1 MTTPQQFLS
10 GRQFLLS
17 EVLKVFPL
25 SEFES
30 QVDFVPAVER
40 FNCNRCGNRKRYL
53 FASHFCG
60 RCEKECVYCRNCIQ
74 MGKAS
79 ECERVV
85 LWKGTLFKDVPPAE
99 QILQWEGELSR
110 PQQRASD
117 TLLNSIEK
125 KNSILVHAVCGAGK
139 TEILFYAIEEALRK
153 GLRVCIA
160 TPRRDVVQELAP
172 RLKRAF
178 PTTKIESLYGG
189 SEDRLPHAHLTIA
202 TTHQLI
208 RFREAFDVMVIDE
221 VDAFPFSADDALQK
235 TSQLARQ
242 KSSTLIYLSATP
254 SKKIKTD
261 EIVKIPARF
270 HGHPLPAP
278 ETKWLGN
285 WRKSL
290 HKNKVDPVLLK
301 WLADHPKAL
310 VFMPD
315 IESMQVYSELLHVP
329 SVHSADPNRSEKVM
343 AFREGR
349 SQVLLTTTILERG
362 VTFSGVEVA
371 VVGAGDPVFTEAALV
386 QIAGRVGRD
395 PLKPAGDVTFF
406 HNGLTDAMVKAQRH
420 IVLMN
425 KEAVKLGYVKGFIV

>member
-1 MTTPQQFLS
+1 MITPQQFLS

-25 SEFES
+25 LQFENN
-30 QVDFVPAVER
+30 VDLVPAVEK

-53 FASHFCG
+53 FASHFCNK
-60 RCEKECVYCRNCIQ
+60 CEKQCMYCRNCIQ

-79 ECERVV
+79 ECKRIV
-85 LWKGTLFKDVPPAE
+85 LWRGEPFEMLPPAE
-99 QILQWEGELSR
+99 PILQWQGELSR
-110 PQQRASD
+110 PQQKASD
-117 TLLNSIEK
+117 ALISSIDK
-125 KNSILVHAVCGAGK
+125 KNSILIHAVCGAGK
-139 TEILFYAIEEALRK
+139 TEILFHAIEKALRQ

-178 PTTKIESLYGG
+178 PTTEIESLYGG

-208 RFREAFDVMVIDE
+208 RFREAFDVLVIDE
-221 VDAFPFSADDALQK
+221 VDAFPYSVDDALQK
-235 TSQLARQ
+235 TSHSARK

-270 HGHPLPAP
+270 HGFPLPVP

-290 HKNKVDPVLLK
+290 LKNKVDPALIK
-301 WLADHPKAL
+301 WLSDHQKAL

-315 IESMQVYSELLHVP
+315 IESMHVYSSILDVP
-329 SVHSADPNRSEKVM
+329 SVHSADPDRGKKVM
-343 AFREGR
+343 AFREGK
-349 SQVLLTTTILERG
+349 SQALLTTTILERG

-371 VVGAGDPVFTEAALV
+371 VFCAGDPVFTEAALV

-395 PLKPAGDVTFF
+395 PLKPAGNITFF
-406 HNGLTDAMVKAQRH
+406 HNGLTDAMVRAQRH

-425 KEAVKLGYVKGFIV
+425 KEAVKLGYVKGFLI